1 MRTPSPTPLASG
13 ETPVGASGDG
23 LASGHAPTLP
33 PLAEIVPPVEP
44 GRVEPPLADPT
55 PVVAPAPL
63 PNPPEARIAI
73 AAPPSRRFR
82 LWRAYSVALRVALS
96 YLWFD
101 AVTKVRGPA
110 WARRQRPRLHARNG
124 RRVHDSI
131 LRLRGLFIKA
141 GQLASALT
149 NFLPEPFRDELE
161 GLQDAVPANDF
172 SLVRERVLAELGAPP
187 EALFDWI
194 SPEPVAS
201 ASLAQ
206 VHRARLDGRD
216 VALKVQHADIEAI
229 TELDLKAIRTILR
242 VAGRWF
248 GIRGLGA
255 QMDEIESVIRD
266 ELDFRQE
273 ALNVEAV
280 GAALREASGVE
291 VPTVVA
297 DRSARRVLTTEWV
310 DAIRA
315 GDLAALDARG
325 IDRTALAYRMLD
337 AYGRMVFA
345 EGAYHADPHPGNLL
359 VRPDP
364 EQPDGFALVF
374 LDFGAVARLTPT
386 MREGLAEMLAGVLA
400 RDASRV
406 TAALGLMGFVST
418 ASGARDTNEAVVSLI
433 ESIQAEVMQGIDPAN
448 FSLGDISFEQSMAQQ
463 TIALDQMKEMNVSI
477 RDLASA
483 FRVPRDWILLER
495 TALLLIGLGTAL
507 DPKLNP
513 FDPVWP
519 YVEPLAGDV
528 TPGVK
533 QAVKDRIVAEV
544 KTALGLPSRVDRV
557 LTLAETGALV
567 VRSPDVLAGGDRVAA
582 SVDRLTWTVAAC
594 GLGALA
600 FAASGA
606 WVWVAGIASGGAALK
621 ALLRR

>member
-1 MRTPSPTPLASG
+1 MRTEPLPPPPAADASG
-13 ETPVGASGDG
+13 AALSGDG
-23 LASGHAPTLP
+23 VAADVPS
-33 PLAEIVPPVEP
+33 LAEVVPP
-44 GRVEPPLADPT
+44 
-55 PVVAPAPL
+55 PVVSPAPL
-63 PNPPEARIAI
+63 PEPLAPEARIPI
-73 AAPPSRRFR
+73 AKHASRRFR
-82 LWRAYSVALRVALS
+82 TLRAYLISLRIAAS

-101 AVTKVRGPA
+101 ALTRLRGPR
-110 WARRQRPRLHARNG
+110 WAARKKAALHIRNG
-124 RRVHDSI
+124 RRLRRAI
-131 LRLRGLFIKA
+131 ERLRGLYIKA

-149 NFLPEPFRDELE
+149 NFLPEAFRDQLE
-161 GLQDAVPANDF
+161 GLQDQIPANDF
-172 SLVRERVLAELGAPP
+172 SLVRERVMEELGAPP
-187 EALFDWI
+187 EALFDWV

-229 TELDLKAIRTILR
+229 ADLDLKAIRTILR
-242 VAGRWF
+242 WVGRWF
-248 GIRGLGA
+248 GIRGLNQ
-255 QMDEIESVIRD
+255 QMDEIEAVIRS

-273 ALNVEAV
+273 AVNVEAV

-297 DRSARRVLTTEWV
+297 ERSARRVLTTEWV
-310 DAIRA
+310 DAIKANDFA
-315 GDLAALDARG
+315 GLDARG
-325 IDRTALAYRMLD
+325 LDRTALATRILD

-364 EQPDGFALVF
+364 EAPDGFALVF

-386 MREGLAEMLAGVLA
+386 MREGLAEMIAGTLA
-400 RDASRV
+400 RDTART

-418 ASGARDTNEAVVSLI
+418 ASGAREADAAVASLI
-433 ESIQAEVMQGIDPAN
+433 ENIQAEVMQGIDPAN
-448 FSLGDISFEQSMAQQ
+448 FRLGDISFEQSMAQQ
-463 TIALDQMKEMNVSI
+463 QIAFDQMREMNVSI

-495 TALLLIGLGTAL
+495 TALLLVGLGTAL
-507 DPKLNP
+507 DPDLNP

-519 YVEPLAGDV
+519 YVEPLAGEA
-528 TPGVK
+528 TPSVK
-533 QAVKDRIVAEV
+533 QALKDRVADEL
-544 KTALGLPSRVDRV
+544 KTALTLPSRISRV
-557 LTLAETGALV
+557 LAEAEAGTLV
-567 VRSPDVLAGGDRVAA
+567 VRSPDVLASGDRVAA

-606 WVWVAGIASGGAALK
+606 WVWVAGIASGGAALT